1 MTRETEDDEKRAAR
15 VITSRGLALITLGLS
30 ISLDELAIGFTIG
43 LAHLA
48 VTTIVAAIALQALLA
63 AQLGVAIGATIGAH
77 WRERAEQSPESS

>member
-1 MTRETEDDEKRAAR
+1 LASPGKPRTTKTEPPSSSPAA
-15 VITSRGLALITLGLS
+15 GYALIALGLS
-30 ISLDELAIGFTIG
+30 IS

-48 VTTIVAAIALQALLA
+48 VTTIGAAIALQALLA

>member
-1 MTRETEDDEKRAAR
+1 MASPGKPRTTKRDPP
-15 VITSRGLALITLGLS
+15 VITSRGLALIALGLS
-30 ISLDELAIGFTIG
+30 IS